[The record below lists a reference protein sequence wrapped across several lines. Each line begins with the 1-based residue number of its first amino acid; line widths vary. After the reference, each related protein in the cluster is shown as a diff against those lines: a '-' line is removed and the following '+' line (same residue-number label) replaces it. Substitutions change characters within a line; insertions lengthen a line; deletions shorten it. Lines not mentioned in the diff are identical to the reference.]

1 MKIKVIQDFENYSV
15 SSCGKIFNQTKEMTL
30 QVNIDGYYVIN
41 LISDKGNFHKRVN
54 RLVAEAF
61 LENPNNLPIVHHK
74 DHDKLNNNVDNL
86 EWTTVRQNTLYSI
99 EFQPDRHRGNAELE
113 KETVIQICELIQ
125 QGVRNKEIC
134 EKLSVN
140 VDAVKHIRAGRTW
153 KEISKDYTLT
163 KSTRAIS
170 ETTARWVCHQIKAG
184 YSNSQIVSMSTCK
197 ALTKNIVKSIRA
209 RRVWVWLSKDIF

>member
-15 SSCGKIFNQTKEMTL
+15 SSCGRVFNQTKEMTL

-41 LISDKGNFHKRVN
+41 LINGKGNFHKRVN

-61 LENPNNLPIVHHK
+61 LENPDNLPIVHHK
-74 DHDKLNNNVDNL
+74 DHDKMNNDVGNL
-86 EWTTVRQNTLYSI
+86 EWATSRQNAIYSV
-99 EFQPDRHRGNAELE
+99 EFQPDKHKGNADLK

-140 VDAVKHIRAGRTW
+140 IDAVKHIRSGRSW
-153 KEISKDYTLT
+153 KEVSKDYTLT
-163 KSTRAIS
+163 KSNRAIS
-170 ETTARWVCHQIKAG
+170 EVTARWVCHQIKAG

-197 ALTKNIVKSIRA
+197 MLTKNIVKMIRA
-209 RRVWVWLSKDIF
+209 KRVWVWLSKAIF